1 VGIGALA
8 AGTPAHAAPAAYEP
22 ARHPQDDWMDAI
34 PGKHR
39 VVIDAASAEGAGSA
53 ILFANNLYVA
63 NQSGYALGDKDVAIM
78 VVLRHFATAFAFT
91 DPIWA
96 KYGAGMNALLKFND
110 PKTQKA
116 PTTNMYNSADYGMAL
131 PSLGNTIDSIVKRG
145 THFAV
150 CDMATHFM
158 SGQLAG
164 SGGNADAVYKELA
177 ASLIPNSHFV
187 AAGVV
192 GVNRA
197 QERGYTL
204 IYAG

>member
-1 VGIGALA
+1 
-8 AGTPAHAAPAAYEP
+8 
-22 ARHPQDDWMDAI
+22 MDGL

-39 VVIDAASAEGAGSA
+39 VIIDAVSAEGAGSA

-63 NQSGYALGDKDVAIM
+63 NQSGYGLVDRDVAII
-78 VVLRHFATAFAFT
+78 VCLRHFATAFAFT

-96 KYGAGMNALLKFND
+96 KYGAGMNEFLKFND

-116 PTTNMYNSADYGMAL
+116 PTTNLYNSADYGTSL
-131 PSLGNTIDSIVKRG
+131 PSFGNTIDAIVKRG

-150 CDMATHFM
+150 CDMATHFIADN
-158 SGQLAG
+158 LAG
-164 SGGNADAVYKELA
+164 SGGNKDAVYKEF
-177 ASLIPNSHFV
+177 ASNLIPNSHFV

-204 IYAG
+204 VYAG

>member
-1 VGIGALA
+1 
-8 AGTPAHAAPAAYEP
+8 
-22 ARHPQDDWMDAI
+22 MDGL

-39 VVIDAASAEGAGSA
+39 VIIDAVSAEGAGSA

-63 NQSGYALGDKDVAIM
+63 NQSGYGLVDRDVAII
-78 VVLRHFATAFAFT
+78 VCLRHFATAFAFT

-96 KYGAGMNALLKFND
+96 KYGAGMNEFLKFND

-116 PTTNMYNSADYGMAL
+116 PTTNLYNSADYGTSL
-131 PSLGNTIDSIVKRG
+131 PSFGNTIDAIVKRG

-150 CDMATHFM
+150 CDMATHFI
-158 SGQLAG
+158 SQNLPGA
-164 SGGNADAVYKELA
+164 GNADAVYKEFTA
-177 ASLIPNSHFV
+177 NLIPNSHLV

-204 IYAG
+204 VYAG

>member
-1 VGIGALA
+1 
-8 AGTPAHAAPAAYEP
+8 
-22 ARHPQDDWMDAI
+22 MDGV

-39 VVIDAASAEGAGSA
+39 VIIDAVSPEGAGSA

-63 NQSGYALGDKDVAIM
+63 NQSGYGLGDRDIAII
-78 VVLRHFATAFAFT
+78 VCLRHFATAFAFK

-116 PTTNMYNSADYGMAL
+116 PATNLYNSADYGMAL
-131 PSLGNTIDSIVKRG
+131 PSLGNTIDAVVKRG
-145 THFAV
+145 TQFAI
-150 CDMATHFM
+150 CDMATHFFA
-158 SGQLAG
+158 GQLAG
-164 SGGNADAVYKELA
+164 SGGNADAVYKEFA
-177 ASLIPNSHFV
+177 ANAIPNSHFV